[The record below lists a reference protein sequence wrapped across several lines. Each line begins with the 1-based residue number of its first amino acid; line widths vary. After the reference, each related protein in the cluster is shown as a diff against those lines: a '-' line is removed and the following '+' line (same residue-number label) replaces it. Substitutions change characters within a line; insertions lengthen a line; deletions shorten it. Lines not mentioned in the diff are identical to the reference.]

1 MGSNIRFDLRHMR
14 AFVAVAESLHFKKA
28 SEALFI
34 TQPALSRLIKSL
46 EDEIGAELFS
56 RTTRQVTLSEA
67 GRLFLAECQQAF
79 THIQR
84 GIQLA
89 QRAARGDI
97 GRIAIAYNDF
107 SINSSLPHLLEV
119 FKEAQPSVAIE
130 LTYMPSHVQ
139 LDSLR
144 NGQIDVGFLFGPLH
158 EEGITTL
165 TLSRERTVALLPKKH
180 RLAQRRSIKI
190 EDLRDEKFI
199 IGSESGWKSFRS
211 FVFDL
216 CRRSGFIPQV
226 VQEATSSTG
235 ILSLVAANMGISL
248 YSESVRNFIRKDIA
262 IVPVENPSAT
272 LDTVAAW
279 NANYQSASFR
289 LFLQTMERE
298 LSLQKVGADQA
309 ETTIGR
315 PGDF

>member
-1 MGSNIRFDLRHMR
+1 MASNIRFDLRHMR

-46 EDEIGAELFS
+46 EDEVGAELFS
-56 RTTRQVTLSEA
+56 RTTRQVSLSEA
-67 GRLFLAECQQAF
+67 GRLFLVECQQAF

-84 GIQLA
+84 GVQLA

-97 GRIAIAYNDF
+97 GRISIAYNDF

-119 FKEAQPSVAIE
+119 FKEEQPAVAIE

-139 LDSLR
+139 IDAIR
-144 NGQIDVGFLFGPLH
+144 NGEIDVGFLFGPLQ
-158 EEGITTL
+158 EEGITA
-165 TLSRERTVALLPKKH
+165 LSVSHERTVVLLPKKH
-180 RLAQRRSIKI
+180 RLAHKRSIRI

-199 IGSESGWKSFRS
+199 IGSQSGWKSFRS

-216 CRRSGFIPQV
+216 CLKSGFIPQV

-262 IVPVENPSAT
+262 IVPVESTHAT
-272 LDTVAAW
+272 IEIVAAW
-279 NANYQSASFR
+279 NTAFQSASFR
-289 LFLQTMERE
+289 LFHHTLEQE
-298 LSLQKVGADQA
+298 LSRLQLSPELIEPTG
-309 ETTIGR
+309 
-315 PGDF
+315 

>member
-1 MGSNIRFDLRHMR
+1 MVSPIRFDLRHLR
-14 AFVAVAESLHFKKA
+14 AFIAVAESLHFKKA

-46 EDEIGAELFS
+46 EDEVGAELFS

-84 GIQLA
+84 GVQLA

-107 SINSSLPHLLEV
+107 SINSALPHLLEV
-119 FKEAQPSVAIE
+119 FKEQQPAVTIE

-139 LDSLR
+139 VEALR
-144 NGQIDVGFLFGPLH
+144 NGEIDVGFLFGPLH
-158 EEGITTL
+158 EDGID
-165 TLSRERTVALLPKKH
+165 TLSLSTERTVVLLPKKH
-180 RLAQRRSIKI
+180 KLAHRRSIRM

-216 CRRSGFIPQV
+216 CLKSGFVPQV

-262 IVPVENPSAT
+262 IVPVDSPHAT
-272 LDTVAAW
+272 IETVAAW
-279 NANYQSASFR
+279 NAAYQSASFR
-289 LFLQTMERE
+289 LFRRTLEEE
-298 LSLQKVGADQA
+298 LAQLGITAEPIPHSTEQA
-309 ETTIGR
+309 
-315 PGDF
+315 P

>member
-1 MGSNIRFDLRHMR
+1 MASNIRFDLRHMR
-14 AFVAVAESLHFKKA
+14 AFFAVAESLHFKKA
-28 SEALFI
+28 SEVLFI

-56 RTTRQVTLSEA
+56 RTTRQVSLTEA
-67 GRLFLAECQQAF
+67 GRLFLVECQQAF

-84 GIQLA
+84 GVQLA

-97 GRIAIAYNDF
+97 GRISIAYNDF

-119 FKEAQPSVAIE
+119 FKEEQPAVAIE

-139 LDSLR
+139 LDAIR
-144 NGQIDVGFLFGPLH
+144 NGEIDVGFLFGPLH
-158 EEGITTL
+158 EEGIAA
-165 TLSRERTVALLPKKH
+165 LSVSQERTVVLLPKKH
-180 RLAQRRSIKI
+180 RLAHRRSIRM
-190 EDLRDEKFI
+190 EDLREEKFI

-216 CRRSGFIPQV
+216 CLRSGFIPQV

-262 IVPVENPSAT
+262 IVPVESTHAT
-272 LDTVAAW
+272 IETVAAW
-279 NANYQSASFR
+279 NAAYQSASFR
-289 LFLQTMERE
+289 LFHRTLEQELLRLQASPERVE
-298 LSLQKVGADQA
+298 PTG
-309 ETTIGR
+309 
-315 PGDF
+315 

>member
-84 GIQLA
+84 GVQLA

-97 GRIAIAYNDF
+97 GRISIAYNDF
-107 SINSSLPHLLEV
+107 SINGALPHLLEV
-119 FKEAQPSVAIE
+119 FKEAQPAVTIE
-130 LTYMPSHVQ
+130 LAHMPSHLQ
-139 LDSLR
+139 LDAIR
-144 NGQIDVGFLFGPLH
+144 NGEIDVGFLFGPLQ
-158 EEGITTL
+158 ESSITTL
-165 TLSRERTVALLPKKH
+165 TLSTERTVVLLPKKH
-180 RLAQRRSIKI
+180 RLAHRRSIKM

-199 IGSESGWKSFRS
+199 IGSESSWKSFRT

-216 CRRSGFIPQV
+216 CLKSGFIPQV

-262 IVPVENPSAT
+262 IVPVESAHAT
-272 LDTVAAW
+272 LETVAAW
-279 NANYQSASFR
+279 NTAYQSASFR
-289 LFLQTMERE
+289 LFHHTMEQE
-298 LSLQKVGADQA
+298 LARLRTSTEAA
-309 ETTIGR
+309 EQ
-315 PGDF
+315 PA

>member
-46 EDEIGAELFS
+46 EDEVGAELFS

-67 GRLFLAECQQAF
+67 GRLFLTECQQAF

-84 GIQLA
+84 GVQLA
-89 QRAARGDI
+89 QQAARGDI

-107 SINSSLPHLLEV
+107 SINSALPHLLEV
-119 FKEAQPSVAIE
+119 FKEQQPAVTID
-130 LTYMPSHVQ
+130 LTYMPSHIQ
-139 LDSLR
+139 LDAIR
-144 NGQIDVGFLFGPLH
+144 NGEIDVGFLFGPLH
-158 EEGITTL
+158 EDGITTL
-165 TLSRERTVALLPKKH
+165 SLSTERTVVLLPRKH
-180 RLAQRRSIKI
+180 RLAHRRSVKM
-190 EDLRDEKFI
+190 EELRDEKFI

-216 CRRSGFIPQV
+216 CLKSGFIPQV

-262 IVPVENPSAT
+262 IVPVESPHSSIEIA
-272 LDTVAAW
+272 AAW
-279 NANYQSASFR
+279 NAAYQSPSFR
-289 LFLQTMERE
+289 LFHRSMEQE
-298 LSLQKVGADQA
+298 LARLGVSPEADTPPA
-309 ETTIGR
+309 A
-315 PGDF
+315 PAA